1 MFSVSPL
8 SKSEV
13 INLATNFI
21 LQRQSQINKLQ
32 QLIAQVKQSNSSIF
46 ELETLL
52 TSPEYWRIFRGHLP
66 YTQKVME
73 IAEFEDFEN
82 QIL

>member
-8 SKSEV
+8 SKNEV

-32 QLIAQVKQSNSSIF
+32 QLIA
-46 ELETLL
+46 LETLL

>member
-8 SKSEV
+8 SKNEV

-32 QLIAQVKQSNSSIF
+32 QLITEIKQSDNSIF

-52 TSPEYWRIFRGHLP
+52 TSPEYWHIFRGHLP
-66 YTQKVME
+66 YTPKVME
-73 IAEFEDFEN
+73 LREFEDFEN
-82 QIL
+82 QIF